1 MFQEYLILMRGLGL
15 PLPVPIGSD
24 VKQLVVVFARA
35 LGVSALGDVHVDHSD
50 HGGAVA
56 RLAVHSIREVTHVV
70 DLNEGLDVYLEFVH
84 VLLD

>member
-24 VKQLVVVFARA
+24 VKQLVVVLARA
-35 LGVSALGDVHVDHSD
+35 LWVRALGYVHVDHSY

>member
-1 MFQEYLILMRGLGL
+1 MRGLGL

-24 VKQLVVVFARA
+24 VKQLVVILARA
-35 LGVSALGDVHVDHSD
+35 LWVRALGYVHVDHSY
-50 HGGAVA
+50 HGRAVA
-56 RLAVHSIREVTHVV
+56 RLTVHSIREVTHVV